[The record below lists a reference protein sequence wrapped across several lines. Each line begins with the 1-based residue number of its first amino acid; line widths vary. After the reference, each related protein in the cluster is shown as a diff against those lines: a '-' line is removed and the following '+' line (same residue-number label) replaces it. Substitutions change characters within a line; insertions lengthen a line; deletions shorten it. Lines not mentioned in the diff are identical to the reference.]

1 MTNSNNFDTTLQPEF
16 KDLIGHLTPAK
27 GGKEKGKYICPVCG
41 DDNLSVCHDG
51 KFKCFSNECD
61 TKEIYIETLK
71 LAGLYFEPG
80 EKENNYSSSHNT
92 TNKKTTTLP
101 KNLELAKFEPGERI
115 FAQSK
120 KISTPNFLKQQTSDS
135 EVTKTT
141 YWYSQTYGI
150 YRYDFSEGKSICPF
164 IEQKDGTI
172 RYKKG
177 HKVFLPYG
185 LKQVD
190 DYAEGK
196 WILLVEGE
204 KCVEQAKRLGIVSV
218 TFQGSDW
225 TRDRIAQNIAK
236 LKQAKVA
243 GILVFPDNDH
253 AGYKKAVEFLKCA
266 QFLGLPC
273 KLLEFKKWFK
283 YMKQGDDLVDVFNK
297 YGAENT
303 ISMLDEALNES
314 KYYKFVKEAGE
325 EDKLSPQKEAALHI
339 QAIYGRSIEYN
350 ELTKQ
355 ITRDRNPVV
364 LDDLFRE
371 LTIKHGIKVGKEPAI
386 DAFKYQASEHTYN
399 PAKEIIEHWA
409 ENVEP
414 VDLERIPERYF
425 GVNEDVLNSVFK
437 KALIAMITR
446 LYQPGTKFDLC
457 PVLVGKKGCGKTTFW
472 ETLVGKDWLINH
484 NLQFRSEVNILSIHK
499 GLMVNLDE
507 FDGITGKQEVEYIKR
522 FTTETHD
529 DIRLN
534 YENDTRRYPRQF
546 VFVGTANNPAC
557 LKDKT
562 GNRRFIIYP
571 IKVKKIDRDRLALE
585 REGIFAAAYLAYL
598 NGDSIIP
605 TTREE
610 EFIWNYSEDFQIQ
623 DPIEEMVLDY
633 LDNLVEATTREII
646 EHGLNMEYNSGD
658 ARKVT
663 QKIAAYAEKA
673 GFEPTKYI
681 KRKGK
686 YQRGYR
692 KIEE

>member
-1 MTNSNNFDTTLQPEF
+1 MTNSNNFDATRQPEF

-27 GGKEKGKYICPVCG
+27 EGKEKGKYICPVCD

-71 LAGLYFEPG
+71 LAGLHFEPG

-92 TNKKTTTLP
+92 TNKKTTTQP
-101 KNLELAKFEPGERI
+101 KTLELAKFEPGERI

-150 YRYDFSEGKSICPF
+150 YRYDFSEGKSIRPF
-164 IEQKDGTI
+164 IEQQDGKI
-172 RYKKG
+172 RYQKG
-177 HKVFLPYG
+177 DKVFLPYG

-204 KCVEQAKRLGIVSV
+204 KCVSQAKRLGIVSV

-225 TRDRIAQNIAK
+225 TRERITINIAK
-236 LKQAKVA
+236 LKQAKIA
-243 GILVFPDNDH
+243 GVLIFPDNDM
-253 AGYKKAVEFLKCA
+253 AGHKKAVEFMKCA

-283 YMKQGDDLVDVFNK
+283 YMKLGDDLVDVFNK

-314 KYYKFVKEAGE
+314 KYYKFLKEAGE

-409 ENVEP
+409 ETVEP
-414 VDLERIPERYF
+414 VDLEHIPERYF
-425 GVNEDVLNSVFK
+425 GITNNVLNSLFK
-437 KALIAMITR
+437 KVLIAMMAR
-446 LYQPGTKFDLC
+446 LYNPGTKFDLV
-457 PVLVGKKGCGKTTFW
+457 PILVGQQGCRKTTFW
-472 ETLVGKDWLINH
+472 STLGGDWHVIS
-484 NLQFRSEVNILSIHK
+484 NLDFRSEVNILSLHQ
-499 GLMVNLDE
+499 GLIVNLDE
-507 FDGITGKQEVEYIKR
+507 FDGVSGRKEVEFLKR
-522 FTTETHD
+522 FVTETHD
-529 DIRLN
+529 NIRLN
-534 YENDTRRYPRQF
+534 YENDTRSYPRQF
-546 VFVGTANNPAC
+546 IFVGSANNSQC

-562 GNRRFIIYP
+562 GNRRFVIYD
-571 IKVKKIDRDRLALE
+571 IAVNKIDLERLRLE
-585 REGIFAAAYLAYL
+585 REGILTGAYLAYQR
-598 NGDSIIP
+598 GESFVP
-605 TTREE
+605 TLEE
-610 EFIWNYSEDFQIQ
+610 EQANNELNENYQIH
-623 DPIEEMVLDY
+623 DPIEELVVNY
-633 LDNLVEATTREII
+633 LDNLEEATTREII
-646 EHGLNMEYNSGD
+646 EFGLKMDYNSKD
-658 ARKVT
+658 ARSLT
-663 QKIAAYAEKA
+663 QKINAYAEKA
-673 GFEPTKYI
+673 GFKAVKTI
-681 KRKGK
+681 KRDGK
-686 YQRGYR
+686 KVRGYR
-692 KIEE
+692 KIGS

>member
-71 LAGLYFEPG
+71 LAGLYQEPRS
-80 EKENNYSSSHNT
+80 ENSFNSGTKRNNNRKHQS
-92 TNKKTTTLP
+92 KKTH
-101 KNLELAKFEPGERI
+101 LELAKFESTDNI
-115 FAQSK
+115 FTQSEM
-120 KISTPNFLKQQTSDS
+120 IPTPKFLKQQTSDS
-135 EVTKTT
+135 EVTRTT
-141 YWYSQTYGI
+141 YWYCQTYGV
-150 YRYDFSEGKSICPF
+150 YRYDFSEGKSIRPF
-164 IEQKDGTI
+164 IEQQDGKI
-172 RYKKG
+172 RYQKG
-177 HKVFLPYG
+177 NKVFLPYG

-190 DYAEGK
+190 DYAKGK

-225 TRDRIAQNIAK
+225 TRDRIAQNITK

-414 VDLERIPERYF
+414 VDIERIPERYF
-425 GVNEDVLNSVFK
+425 EIKDDVLNSLFK
-437 KALIAMITR
+437 KVLIAMMAR
-446 LYQPGTKFDLC
+446 LYNPGTKFDLV
-457 PVLVGKKGCGKTTFW
+457 PILVGQQGCRKTTFW
-472 ETLVGKDWLINH
+472 STLGGDWHVIS
-484 NLQFRSEVNILSIHK
+484 NLDFRSEVNILSLHQ
-499 GLMVNLDE
+499 GLIVNLDE
-507 FDGITGKQEVEYIKR
+507 FDGVSGRKEVEFLKR
-522 FTTETHD
+522 FVTETHD
-529 DIRLN
+529 NIRLN
-534 YENDTRRYPRQF
+534 YENDTRSYPRQF
-546 VFVGTANNPAC
+546 IFVGSANNSQC

-562 GNRRFIIYP
+562 GNRRFIIYD
-571 IKVKKIDRDRLALE
+571 IAVNKIDLERLRLE
-585 REGIFAAAYLAYL
+585 REGILTAAYLAYQH
-598 NGDSIIP
+598 GESFVP
-605 TTREE
+605 TLEE
-610 EFIWNYSEDFQIQ
+610 EQANNELNENYQIH
-623 DPIEEMVLDY
+623 DPIEELVVNY
-633 LDNLVEATTREII
+633 LDSLEEATTREII
-646 EHGLNMEYNSGD
+646 EHGLKMDYNSRE
-658 ARKVT
+658 ARSLT
-663 QKIAAYAEKA
+663 QKINAYAEKA
-673 GFEPTKYI
+673 GFKAVRTI
-681 KRKGK
+681 KRDGK
-686 YQRGYR
+686 KVRGYR
-692 KIEE
+692 KIGS